1 MSRRLEPDPDALN
14 PLIQNIASI
23 ETKIQGSSAG
33 AGGQPT
39 CGSSPSSRAGKTL
52 EDEKKLESGMNN
64 LRDAISATQQVSG
77 GGPGPLSVPRPYFTT
92 RPGDVNTESLYS
104 DH

>member
-1 MSRRLEPDPDALN
+1 
-14 PLIQNIASI
+14 
-23 ETKIQGSSAG
+23 
-33 AGGQPT
+33 
-39 CGSSPSSRAGKTL
+39 
-52 EDEKKLESGMNN
+52 MNN